1 MRRETLSA
9 DEARR
14 IALAAQGFDRD
25 RPQSETDARHF
36 RRVINSLGVLQLD
49 FVNVL
54 VPAHYLVMWSRLGSY
69 DRARFH
75 RFVYDSGEF
84 TEQWAHEASIV
95 PVASWPLLEY
105 RRNEFKPWPN
115 SSILKY
121 RKHAAYLK
129 SVLQQV
135 EREGAVTAN
144 HLPQVAGPKRKPGD
158 WHRSIPRSALEHH
171 FGNGRLAVAGR
182 MQNFQRVYDLP
193 ERVLPAEH
201 LVSPCTKQDGQRQLL
216 QKAALAMGVSTL
228 KDLAD
233 YYRMS
238 SREAAPRVQE
248 LIENGDLSE
257 TTVEGWREPA
267 YLAAGVRC
275 PRKIECASLLS
286 PFDPVVWFR
295 SRAER
300 LFNFHYRIEIYVPAE
315 KRRWGYYVLPFLLD
329 GAIVARLDVK
339 ADRQAGKLLVLAA
352 HEEPEINR
360 VTCAEKLAVELRSLQ
375 GWLDLNDIVVT
386 RHNALSR
393 LLAGALRR

>member
-1 MRRETLSA
+1 
-9 DEARR
+9 
-14 IALAAQGFDRD
+14 
-25 RPQSETDARHF
+25 
-36 RRVINSLGVLQLD
+36 
-49 FVNVL
+49 
-54 VPAHYLVMWSRLGSY
+54 
-69 DRARFH
+69 
-75 RFVYDSGEF
+75 
-84 TEQWAHEASIV
+84 
-95 PVASWPLLEY
+95 
-105 RRNEFKPWPN
+105 
-115 SSILKY
+115 
-121 RKHAAYLK
+121 
-129 SVLQQV
+129 
-135 EREGAVTAN
+135 
-144 HLPQVAGPKRKPGD
+144 
-158 WHRSIPRSALEHH
+158 
-171 FGNGRLAVAGR
+171 

-201 LVSPCTKQDGQRQLL
+201 LLSPCTKQDGQRQLL

-339 ADRQAGKLLVLAA
+339 ADRQTGKLLVLAA